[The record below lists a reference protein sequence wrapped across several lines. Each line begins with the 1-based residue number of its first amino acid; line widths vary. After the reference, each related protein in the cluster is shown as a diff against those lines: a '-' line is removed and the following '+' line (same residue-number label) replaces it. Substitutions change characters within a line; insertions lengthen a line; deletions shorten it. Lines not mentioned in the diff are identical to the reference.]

1 MPNPKNYDN
10 EKEWM
15 AACVPTRIDEGDKRD
30 RAVAAC
36 LSMWKNKERGEGQG
50 VGGERQGD
58 GGADKCVCPEC
69 GATAEHEKGTPC
81 SEISCPECGAKMEGE
96 QDKAISLWNM
106 IKEFFAKEKVEEPE
120 ERKET
125 NTFTVWKDTDTGQ
138 YRWIAVYSNKWRDED
153 NPPEIL
159 ASKAHQDFVDAV
171 DKGDWPQPEAW
182 LWHVPGTRFG
192 VADFVAYDDLG
203 FALASGT
210 VDKEQEHI
218 AEFLS
223 TQEDLAMSHGMPVK
237 EIERDENDPTIIT
250 RYRTIEISP
259 LPRRAAANK
268 YGTAI
273 ELIREVKMAIPENKR
288 AFLADAMGEKGLESL
303 EEKLADKAK
312 ELDELEI
319 QSKEETL
326 EEESEEEA
334 AEEAE
339 PVEEPVEEESK
350 EEAPE
355 EETPEYVTASD
366 VAAAVGAYLKPLIE
380 RLDKLDAIE
389 SAVAEQGKSI
399 KELQKGTEEKVK
411 ETIAMTPA
419 ASLFEQIGSV
429 IGSDETYVDG
439 RKKLAKAG
447 PEENE
452 DPARD
457 GPARVGLVNELMDQ
471 AWSKRQ

>member
-1 MPNPKNYDN
+1 
-10 EKEWM
+10 
-15 AACVPTRIDEGDKRD
+15 
-30 RAVAAC
+30 
-36 LSMWKNKERGEGQG
+36 
-50 VGGERQGD
+50 
-58 GGADKCVCPEC
+58 
-69 GATAEHEKGTPC
+69 
-81 SEISCPECGAKMEGE
+81 
-96 QDKAISLWNM
+96 
-106 IKEFFAKEKVEEPE
+106 
-120 ERKET
+120 
-125 NTFTVWKDTDTGQ
+125 
-138 YRWIAVYSNKWRDED
+138 
-153 NPPEIL
+153 
-159 ASKAHQDFVDAV
+159 
-171 DKGDWPQPEAW
+171 
-182 LWHVPGTRFG
+182 
-192 VADFVAYDDLG
+192 
-203 FALASGT
+203 
-210 VDKEQEHI
+210 
-218 AEFLS
+218 
-223 TQEDLAMSHGMPVK
+223 
-237 EIERDENDPTIIT
+237 
-250 RYRTIEISP
+250 
-259 LPRRAAANK
+259 
-268 YGTAI
+268 
-273 ELIREVKMAIPENKR
+273 MAIPENKR